1 MLMWLDLGFYQDDGA
16 ATELMN
22 TQPLLKFVRIICK
35 RNCPET
41 ADLVAGLLLQLSKS
55 LEPHLTL
62 TFWGGSDD
70 LREWKKLLET
80 CANKENSTNVSLL
93 AIRALSRLAKVS
105 HNRPGLTGPRYG
117 YQHTNLFW
125 TLTRSSG
132 VAYQSLL
139 EAIDVA
145 RH

>member
-1 MLMWLDLGFYQDDGA
+1 
-16 ATELMN
+16 MN

-93 AIRALSRLAKVS
+93 AVRALSRLAKVS

-117 YQHTNLFW
+117 YQHTNF
-125 TLTRSSG
+125 G
-132 VAYQSLL
+132 IELL
-139 EAIDVA
+139 QEVVS
-145 RH
+145 